1 MKYSAASPRRPSAII
16 RSYCST
22 WSAGGRAFSSRM
34 NGGSQSASLLT
45 GAPLA
50 VAISASA
57 APDDEPQ
64 SWADPPA
71 ASITA
76 SMSST
81 SRSIAYGSVSPLSPR
96 PRRS

>member
-1 MKYSAASPRRPSAII
+1 MPTTFDMKYSAASPRRPSAII

-34 NGGSQSASLLT
+34 NGGSQSASLST

-50 VAISASA
+50 VAISAST
-57 APDDEPQ
+57 APDDDPHR
-64 SWADPPA
+64 WADPPA
-71 ASITA
+71 APITA

-81 SRSIAYGSVSPLSPR
+81 SRSIA
-96 PRRS
+96 

>member
-1 MKYSAASPRRPSAII
+1 
-16 RSYCST
+16 
-22 WSAGGRAFSSRM
+22 M
-34 NGGSQSASLLT
+34 NGGSQSASLST

-50 VAISASA
+50 VAIIAST
-57 APDDEPQ
+57 APDDEPHR
-64 SWADPPA
+64 WADPPA
-71 ASITA
+71 APITA